1 MPALHTFRFDFMN
14 TIKTI
19 IFSVTLCVTLF
30 ACSTTSDVH
39 QIIEAADRS
48 SIQGVQLV
56 IGGDNIQLTSQTSGS
71 IFTLHQNAEEVKRV
85 AELVA
90 QRYGFVVVEEKVSS
104 ELDEDELGDNPIKEK
119 IYETNEQ
126 GDVNTG
132 FYINILTAM
141 PDGGACLEG
150 FSSVAK
156 NLSFTASV
164 LTIGI
169 VPASAEHCLIVKA
182 ALYQYQ
188 DNQRVLVDEFSS
200 NLGRVGVYVGANKI
214 DNYQFNVKKKD
225 EVRSLEVSFGGLLN
239 TMLAEEAFEQKS
251 DEAF

>member
-1 MPALHTFRFDFMN
+1 MS

-19 IFSVTLCVTLF
+19 ILFFSVCSIF
-30 ACSTTSDVH
+30 ACSTTTPNVN
-39 QIIEAADRS
+39 QIIETVDRS

-56 IGGDNIQLTSQTSGS
+56 IGGDDIQLTSQTSGS
-71 IFTLHQNAEEVKRV
+71 IFTLHQNAVEVRHV

-90 QRYGFVVVEEKVSS
+90 QRYGFVVVEEKGSS
-104 ELDEDELGDNPIKEK
+104 ELDEDEVGGSPIKEK
-119 IYETNEQ
+119 TFETNEQ

-169 VPASAEHCLIVKA
+169 VPASAEHCIIVKA

-188 DNQRVLVDEFSS
+188 DNQRVLVDEFSA
-200 NLGRVGVYVGANKI
+200 NLGRVGVYAGANKI
-214 DNYQFNVKKKD
+214 DNYQFNVKKRD
-225 EVRSLEVSFGGLLN
+225 EIRSLEVSFGSLLN
-239 TMLAEEAFEQKS
+239 TMLIEEAFEQKS
-251 DEAF
+251 YDTF

>member
-1 MPALHTFRFDFMN
+1 MN
-14 TIKTI
+14 TIRTI
-19 IFSVTLCVTLF
+19 IFSVTLCLTLF
-30 ACSTTSDVH
+30 ACSTTTSDVH
-39 QIIEAADRS
+39 QIIEAEDRS

-56 IGGDNIQLTSQTSGS
+56 IGGGNIQLTSQTSGS
-71 IFTLHQNAEEVKRV
+71 IFTLHQNAEEVRRV

-90 QRYGFVVVEEKVSS
+90 QRYGFAVVEEKVSS
-104 ELDEDELGDNPIKEK
+104 ELNEDELGDNPIKE
-119 IYETNEQ
+119 ITSETNEQ

-132 FYINILTAM
+132 FYIDILTAM

-214 DNYQFNVKKKD
+214 DNYQFNVKKRD
-225 EVRSLEVSFGGLLN
+225 EVRSLEVSFGDLLN
-239 TMLAEEAFEQKS
+239 TMLAEEAFEQKGH
-251 DEAF
+251 DTF